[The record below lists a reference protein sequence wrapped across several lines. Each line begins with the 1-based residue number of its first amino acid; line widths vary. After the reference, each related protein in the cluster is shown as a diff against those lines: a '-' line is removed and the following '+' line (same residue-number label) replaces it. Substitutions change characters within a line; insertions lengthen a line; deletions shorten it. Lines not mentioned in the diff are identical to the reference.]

1 LSFDA
6 TEEDLADFFK
16 DMKVYVRWANVRKWT
31 VN

>member
-16 DMKVYVRWANVRKWT
+16 DTKVYVRWANVRKWT